1 MRLLNL
7 SLVLLLSCA
16 RAPEAAVT
24 PASSLEHASPE
35 GVGMSSTVLDSIAPI
50 MQQLIDSRRTGGIM
64 TLVARS
70 GRIVHWEAVGDRIPG
85 EPLEPNDIFRIF
97 SMTKPITSAAAMMLV
112 EAGQLQL
119 EDPVSK
125 YIPSF
130 ADVQVY
136 EPGGGRRP
144 PARAMTVK
152 DLLTHTSGLTY
163 GLFGETPVDSVY
175 RASGLFMAAPAG
187 LAGFV
192 EQVAALPLLG
202 DPGAVWNY
210 GVSTDILGR
219 VIEVASGQ
227 PLDVFFR
234 ERIFEPLGMDDTGFE
249 VPADQVHR
257 FTAVYAGSGDDLAV
271 TEAGGASTSPPVWLS
286 GGGGLASTA
295 ADYLRFCQMLLNEGE
310 LDGVRILRPETVRA
324 MRSNQIPESL
334 IPIAVGPRVLHDY
347 GFGLGFAAAVD
358 GPLRGTFY
366 WGGAANTHFWIDPA
380 QEIIGFAW
388 TQFVPFG
395 GVQIDPVLRR
405 LVYASLRG
413 SGG

>member
-1 MRLLNL
+1 MRFLTL

-35 GVGMSSTVLDSIAPI
+35 DVGMASAVLDSIAPI

-64 TLVARS
+64 TLVARN
-70 GRIVHWEAVGDRIPG
+70 GRIVHWEAVGDRVPG
-85 EPLEPNDIFRIF
+85 EPLKPNDIFRIF
-97 SMTKPITSAAAMMLV
+97 SMTKPITSVAAMVLV
-112 EAGQLQL
+112 EAGQLRL

-130 ADVQVY
+130 ASVQVY
-136 EPGGGRRP
+136 QPGGGRRA
-144 PARAMTVK
+144 PAQAMTVK
-152 DLLTHTSGLTY
+152 HLLTHTSGLTY

-175 RASGLFMAAPAG
+175 RAAGVLMAPPAG

-202 DPGAVWNY
+202 DPGSVWNY
-210 GVSTDILGR
+210 SVSTDILGR
-219 VIEVASGQ
+219 VIEIVSGQ
-227 PLDVFFR
+227 PLDAFFR
-234 ERIFEPLGMDDTGFE
+234 ERIFEPLGMVDTGFQ
-249 VPADQVHR
+249 VPAEQQHR
-257 FTAVYAGSGDDLAV
+257 FTAVYAGSGDDLAL
-271 TEAGGASTSPPVWLS
+271 TEAGGASTSTPVWLS

-324 MRSNQIPESL
+324 MRSNQLPESL
-334 IPIAVGPRVLHDY
+334 IPIAVGPLVFADH
-347 GFGLGFAAAVD
+347 GFGLGFGVAVD
-358 GPLRGTFY
+358 GPFQGTLV
-366 WGGAANTHFWIDPA
+366 WGGAANTFFWIDPA
-380 QEIIGFAW
+380 QEIIAFTW
-388 TQFVPFG
+388 TQYMPYG
-395 GVQIDPVLRR
+395 GIEIDPILRR